1 MATLKLTNLTPSG
14 AVVGIQ
20 EENIAD
26 IGTRPL
32 DAWGDVEKVVMHDYL
47 AAEWTVTATGTSP
60 ITPSVL
66 PGARAL
72 VTTGANEYDGDNMQW
87 VGSRF
92 KLTSGQP
99 FHFHAK
105 ITLGEATQ
113 SDFVVGLCGVDTTL
127 TNASASH
134 ALAIGA
140 GGFLFSKLDGVTGGF
155 AKTFSTAT
163 EKNSAAA
170 FVADTSAHSY
180 DIVYANSVLNFYYDN
195 ALVASFSTDLT
206 TEVLTPSINYRA
218 GSAGAKTL
226 TIHELRA
233 FQYRS

>member
-1 MATLKLTNLTPSG
+1 MATIKLTNLTPSG

-20 EENIAD
+20 EENIVG
-26 IGTRPL
+26 IGARPH
-32 DAWGDVEKVVMHDYL
+32 DAWGDVEKVIMDDYN

-66 PGARAL
+66 PNARAL
-72 VTTGANEYDGDNMQW
+72 LTTGANEYDGDNMQW

-92 KLTSGQP
+92 KLTLGQP

-105 ITLGEATQ
+105 LAMSDATQ
-113 SDFVVGLCGVDTTL
+113 SDLVVGLCGVDTTL

-134 ALAIGA
+134 ALAVSA
-140 GGFLFSKLDGVTGGF
+140 GGIFFSKLDGVTAGF
-155 AKTFSTAT
+155 VKTFTTAT

-170 FVADTSAHSY
+170 FTADTSAHSY
-180 DIVYANSVLNFYYDN
+180 DIVSNGTVVNFYYDN
-195 ALVASFSTDLT
+195 TLVASFASDIT
-206 TEVLTPSINYRA
+206 TEVLTPSIAFRS
-218 GSAGAKTL
+218 GSSGAKTL
-226 TIHELRA
+226 TIHECRA